1 MIIWILSIAIT
12 FFIMCILFQLDERYT
27 YGHIR
32 GLVEDWW
39 VFFFLILIVPTINV
53 VVCVIGI
60 AIFIFIFIV
69 EKLDDNNLTG
79 EEIIKKIFFI
89 KDEQ

>member
-27 YGHIR
+27 HGYIR
-32 GLVEDWW
+32 GLVEEWW
-39 VFFFLILIVPTINV
+39 VFFFLILIVPKINV
-53 VVCVIGI
+53 VVCGIGI
-60 AIFIFIFIV
+60 AIFIFIFIT

-89 KDEQ
+89 KDE